1 MLGIRK
7 SWSNDRPLSGRLPM
21 TMTAL
26 TMTGHSDS
34 LPRCALV
41 FVLLALALGGCGR
54 KASPPAP
61 PPVALVTEVRQEDVP
76 IHDDIVGTL
85 KGSVNASIRARAQ
98 AIGWLIASPNDTF
111 GRH

>member
-1 MLGIRK
+1 
-7 SWSNDRPLSGRLPM
+7 M

-54 KASPPAP
+54 KASSPAP

-85 KGSVNASIRARAQ
+85 EGSVNASIRARAQ